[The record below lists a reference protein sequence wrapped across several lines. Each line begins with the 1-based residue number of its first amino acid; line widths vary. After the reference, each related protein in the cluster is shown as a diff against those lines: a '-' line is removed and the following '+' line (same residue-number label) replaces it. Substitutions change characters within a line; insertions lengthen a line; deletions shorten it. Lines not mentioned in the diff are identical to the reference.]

1 MHFIPLP
8 TMPSQPLCIDIARYL
23 ISYTQ
28 PNSTLR
34 ISAAALSS
42 RPAII
47 SSFQESGIHHIQN
60 MLTEYPAGGNLR
72 NGFGRYRMANHDQP
86 FHIGVDRS
94 LGYPNALLNND
105 GHQTLTPMSYTP
117 AMPQGS
123 SPTQNAIF
131 NIPMANGDRR
141 RRSSAISPRTIRA
154 TTNRTPYS
162 NSFPPSGPQ
171 TLTPLSSNNF
181 ANHTPQAQAE
191 VEPRAQAFNHP
202 SLSTISFATR
212 TSTASVFTETP
223 TTQHGHNQRA
233 VFALLSE
240 ICTEALRRKW
250 HDETQRQLI
259 RSLSSRSPRSSRHR
273 RHSRS
278 RFSPYSTQSAI
289 PHPSSLGRQ
298 RAQRRGTAVP
308 EQPLRFMEL
317 MQRIATA
324 MWEDVTQGQRMQG
337 NDADIPNPAS
347 VPASAI
353 AITGDAETAA
363 IDSMRT
369 LYSLGNSILAA
380 TEAASRGE
388 NFNFDEVRDIVGVAA
403 GFCRVLGYGEG
414 AERCEE
420 VVRRPFGAEPEH
432 GDHWEGGVL

>member
-1 MHFIPLP
+1 
-8 TMPSQPLCIDIARYL
+8 
-23 ISYTQ
+23 
-28 PNSTLR
+28 
-34 ISAAALSS
+34 
-42 RPAII
+42 
-47 SSFQESGIHHIQN
+47 
-60 MLTEYPAGGNLR
+60 
-72 NGFGRYRMANHDQP
+72 
-86 FHIGVDRS
+86 
-94 LGYPNALLNND
+94 
-105 GHQTLTPMSYTP
+105 
-117 AMPQGS
+117 
-123 SPTQNAIF
+123 
-131 NIPMANGDRR
+131 
-141 RRSSAISPRTIRA
+141 
-154 TTNRTPYS
+154 
-162 NSFPPSGPQ
+162 
-171 TLTPLSSNNF
+171 
-181 ANHTPQAQAE
+181 
-191 VEPRAQAFNHP
+191 
-202 SLSTISFATR
+202 
-212 TSTASVFTETP
+212 
-223 TTQHGHNQRA
+223 
-233 VFALLSE
+233 
-240 ICTEALRRKW
+240 
-250 HDETQRQLI
+250 
-259 RSLSSRSPRSSRHR
+259 
-273 RHSRS
+273 
-278 RFSPYSTQSAI
+278 
-289 PHPSSLGRQ
+289 
-298 RAQRRGTAVP
+298 VP